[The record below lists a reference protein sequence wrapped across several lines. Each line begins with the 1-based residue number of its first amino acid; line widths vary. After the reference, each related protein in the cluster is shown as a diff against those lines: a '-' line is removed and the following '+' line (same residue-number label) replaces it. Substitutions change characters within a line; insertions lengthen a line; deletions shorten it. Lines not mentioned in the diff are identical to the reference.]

1 MAVKND
7 PAKEAGE
14 FEFVITRVFD
24 APRDL
29 VFKMWTSAE
38 HLEHWFGPKGSTLHK
53 AKLDV
58 RPGGGLL
65 ACIRSPDRRDMWG
78 KWVFR
83 EIVVPERIVFVNSF
97 SDENGGLTRHPL
109 SPTWPLE
116 LLTTITF
123 AEEVGKTKLT
133 LRWIPVNAT
142 EDERK
147 TFNGGRESMK
157 MGWTGTFENLDAYLA
172 HQTTGGE

>member
-1 MAVKND
+1 M
-7 PAKEAGE
+7 
-14 FEFVITRVFD
+14 
-24 APRDL
+24 
-29 VFKMWTSAE
+29 
-38 HLEHWFGPKGSTLHK
+38 
-53 AKLDV
+53 
-58 RPGGGLL
+58 
-65 ACIRSPDRRDMWG
+65 G